1 MSVVQPYYS
10 TRELTQTSV
19 LAFMAAIALDCF
31 FTWDEPTFI
40 ATTVVWGTSTILAA
54 LCALTLW
61 EGSFLRNGT
70 RVPPEKISVHK
81 IDPMAA
87 DDRSSPKVEV
97 SEENPVAVH
106 VVVGT
111 KV

>member
-1 MSVVQPYYS
+1 MSVIQPYYS
-10 TRELTQTSV
+10 TQELTQTSV
-19 LAFMAAIALDCF
+19 LAFMGAIALDCF

-61 EGSFLRNGT
+61 QGSFLCNGT
-70 RVPPEKISVHK
+70 GVLLEKINVHK

-87 DDRSSPKVEV
+87 DERYLPKVEV
-97 SEENPVAVH
+97 SEENPVAVQ